1 MRLIME
7 LPKGKGPYKVIHD
20 VLFVAKSMSMHI
32 EGIVMHIKGTIVVIG
47 SHDSKVSSKTNL

>member
-7 LPKGKGPYKVIHD
+7 LPKGKGLYKVIHD

-32 EGIVMHIKGTIVVIG
+32 KGIIVVIG
-47 SHDSKVSSKTNL
+47 SHDNKVSSKTNL